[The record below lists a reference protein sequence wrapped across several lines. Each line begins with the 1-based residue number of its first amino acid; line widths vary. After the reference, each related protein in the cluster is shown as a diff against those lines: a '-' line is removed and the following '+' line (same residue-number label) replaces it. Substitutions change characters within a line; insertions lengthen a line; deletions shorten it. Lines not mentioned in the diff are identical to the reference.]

1 MKRLF
6 IALSFLIPIVASG
19 CGGGCLTYAARG
31 LGIVVDDAQT
41 HAKLAAT
48 VTVTDGTFS
57 VTSSAIN
64 GGVTPVSGRHG
75 TYNITVT
82 SPGYQDWTRNG
93 VQVKAADSCGQP
105 ESVNVVADLQ
115 PKISP

>member
-1 MKRLF
+1 MNRWF
-6 IALSFLIPIVASG
+6 IALFCLTPIVASG
-19 CGGGCLTYAARG
+19 CSGGCLLYAASG

-48 VTVTDGTFS
+48 VTVTDGAFS
-57 VTSSAIN
+57 VTTTTVN

-105 ESVNVVADLQ
+105 ESVNVIADLQ

>member
-6 IALSFLIPIVASG
+6 IALIFLTPIVASG
-19 CGGGCLTYAARG
+19 CNGGCLLYAARG

-48 VTVTDGTFS
+48 VTVTDGAFS
-57 VTSSAIN
+57 VTTTTVN

-82 SPGYQDWTRNG
+82 SPGYEDWTRNG
-93 VQVKAADSCGQP
+93 VLVKSADSCGQP
-105 ESVNVVADLQ
+105 ESVNVIADLQ